1 MTNDF
6 SDEAN
11 LKGGDLSPLNVP
23 RGQGQGLHNTINI
36 TKSSQQYQIPIS
48 TSSGWT
54 HFQNN
59 NDLIECKAEN
69 PISSFS
75 YTGEGDKNKPNSVL
89 ETNHSANIQSPISSP
104 SSSST
109 THEKRN
115 VVRCLP
121 NNSSIASDLSF
132 TQNILKKEEDSQFSS
147 QVIDRNMLPPLA
159 NVNGNSVLFRRISQ
173 CSTASNSSGMHSPR
187 CESGEFS
194 DVSDGNKSEK
204 NTNGDRNDGIRNMIL
219 PIHLALK
226 SEATPSE
233 SQSASEKKEDELPT
247 FDAFDHKDTRHRRT
261 PSVPGKV
268 DGKKSLTN
276 KSIHI

>member
-1 MTNDF
+1 MIF

-11 LKGGDLSPLNVP
+11 LKGGNLSPLNVP

-75 YTGEGDKNKPNSVL
+75 YTGEVDKNKPNSIL
-89 ETNHSANIQSPISSP
+89 ETNHSANIQSPIGSP

-121 NNSSIASDLSF
+121 NRSSIASDLSF
-132 TQNILKKEEDSQFSS
+132 AQNILKKEDDSQFSS

-159 NVNGNSVLFRRISQ
+159 GSSVLFRRISQ
-173 CSTASNSSGMHSPR
+173 CSTASNSSGIHSPR

-233 SQSASEKKEDELPT
+233 TQPASENKEDELPT
-247 FDAFDHKDTRHRRT
+247 FDAFEHKDTRHRRT

-268 DGKKSLTN
+268 DGKKTKKN
-276 KSIHI
+276 

>member
-1 MTNDF
+1 MIF

-59 NDLIECKAEN
+59 NELISCKAEN
-69 PISSFS
+69 PISSFL
-75 YTGEGDKNKPNSVL
+75 YTGEGDKNKPNNVL
-89 ETNHSANIQSPISSP
+89 ETNHSANIQSPIGSP

-132 TQNILKKEEDSQFSS
+132 TQNILKKEEDSKFSS
-147 QVIDRNMLPPLA
+147 QVIERNMLPPLA

-204 NTNGDRNDGIRNMIL
+204 NTTGDRNDGIRNMVL

-226 SEATPSE
+226 SEATTSE
-233 SQSASEKKEDELPT
+233 SQSGSEKKEDELLT
-247 FDAFDHKDTRHRRT
+247 LDAFDHKDTRHRRT
-261 PSVPGKV
+261 PSVPGNV
-268 DGKKSLTN
+268 DGKKTLTN
-276 KSIHI
+276 CSIYI